1 MARASMAIN
10 RQNDNRGHVFI
21 IIELQW
27 YVCIW
32 LKWTGYFSEALV

>member
-10 RQNDNRGHVFI
+10 RQHNNCGHVFI

-27 YVCIW
+27 YVCIG
-32 LKWTGYFSEALV
+32 LKWTGYFSEALE